1 MEKFLKRSFT
11 PAPKENLD
19 DLPWDPAKR
28 KKINAYDSNQRD
40 EIRRKYLARGPCKP
54 YGHNFPKKMISNSLR
69 RFSPA
74 WFDQY
79 GTWLEYSVS
88 TDRAYCL
95 CCYLFRDDIHKQGGN
110 DTFVTEGFSSWNKSE
125 RFATHVGGLNS
136 FHNIAVKMCDS
147 LMNQKQSIAQA
158 FYKHDDVVKN
168 EYRLR
173 LNASVDASRYLLRQ
187 GIPFRAHDES
197 EDAGNK
203 GNFLELI
210 RYTADQN
217 EAVSKVVLENAPK
230 NNQMTSPPIQKDIV
244 HCFAEEVV
252 KSIIEEVGHGVF
264 GLLVDESAD
273 ISHKEQMAIVLR
285 FVDKN
290 GTIKERFIGVV
301 HVKETSSLTL
311 KLAIDGLFAKYGLSL
326 KNVRGQGYDGASNM
340 KGEFNGLRAL
350 ILREN
355 SSSYYVHCFAH
366 QLQLVVVAVA
376 KKHFEVGE
384 FFDMISTL
392 LNVVGAS
399 CKRQD
404 ELKEKYRKE
413 IEKGISSG
421 EISTGKGKNQ
431 ERSLPRP
438 SNTRWGSHHKTLVR
452 LVELFSIV
460 IEVLEY
466 IQNEGLDDSKKRQ
479 AYGLIKYLCT
489 FDFVFYMQLMLL
501 ILGLTENLSMAL
513 QQKNQDILNAV
524 SLVKSTKRELQK
536 LRDDGWDSLMVKV
549 SLFCKKH
556 DIEMIMMEDGFVGSG
571 RRRKKSD
578 ITNLH
583 HYKISCFNVVLDLQL
598 QEFNDRFTEV
608 NTQLLICMA
617 SLSPTKSFKLFDKEN
632 LIKLVEFYPD
642 DFSFFERSSLEQQL
656 DIYIDNIREDGRFN
670 NLESLGDLSRLMVET
685 QKHLAHPLVYR
696 LLKLALTLPV
706 ATATV
711 ERCFSA
717 MKFVKTAS
725 HNRIG
730 DQFLSDCLV
739 CYIEKDFFASVT
751 NETVVKR
758 FQTMAERRVCL

>member
-1 MEKFLKRSFT
+1 
-11 PAPKENLD
+11 
-19 DLPWDPAKR
+19 
-28 KKINAYDSNQRD
+28 
-40 EIRRKYLARGPCKP
+40 
-54 YGHNFPKKMISNSLR
+54 MISNSLR
-69 RFSPA
+69 RFSPV

-79 GTWLEYSVS
+79 
-88 TDRAYCL
+88 
-95 CCYLFRDDIHKQGGN
+95 
-110 DTFVTEGFSSWNKSE
+110 EGFSSWNKSE

-158 FYKHDDVVKN
+158 FYKHDDMVKN

-187 GIPFRAHDES
+187 RIPFRAHDES

-217 EAVSKVVLENAPK
+217 EA
-230 NNQMTSPPIQKDIV
+230 
-244 HCFAEEVV
+244 
-252 KSIIEEVGHGVF
+252 
-264 GLLVDESAD
+264 
-273 ISHKEQMAIVLR
+273 EQMAIVLR

-290 GTIKERFIGVV
+290 ETIKERFIGVV

-326 KNVRGQGYDGASNM
+326 KNVRGQGYDGA
-340 KGEFNGLRAL
+340 
-350 ILREN
+350 
-355 SSSYYVHCFAH
+355 
-366 QLQLVVVAVA
+366 
-376 KKHFEVGE
+376 
-384 FFDMISTL
+384 
-392 LNVVGAS
+392 
-399 CKRQD
+399 
-404 ELKEKYRKE
+404 
-413 IEKGISSG
+413 
-421 EISTGKGKNQ
+421 
-431 ERSLPRP
+431 
-438 SNTRWGSHHKTLVR
+438 
-452 LVELFSIV
+452 
-460 IEVLEY
+460 
-466 IQNEGLDDSKKRQ
+466 
-479 AYGLIKYLCT
+479 
-489 FDFVFYMQLMLL
+489 
-501 ILGLTENLSMAL
+501 
-513 QQKNQDILNAV
+513 
-524 SLVKSTKRELQK
+524 TKRELQK

-598 QEFNDRFTEV
+598 QEFNDRFTE
-608 NTQLLICMA
+608 
-617 SLSPTKSFKLFDKEN
+617 
-632 LIKLVEFYPD
+632 
-642 DFSFFERSSLEQQL
+642 
-656 DIYIDNIREDGRFN
+656 
-670 NLESLGDLSRLMVET
+670 
-685 QKHLAHPLVYR
+685 KHLAHPLVYR

-725 HNRIG
+725 RNRIG

-739 CYIEKDFFASVT
+739 CYIEKDLFASVT

-758 FQTMAERRVCL
+758 IINGHENESLNLRVKKSKRSEVITVKEAWPSKRARAAEKFRLLQNLLRAMALEPEVETNAHDE

>member
-1 MEKFLKRSFT
+1 
-11 PAPKENLD
+11 
-19 DLPWDPAKR
+19 
-28 KKINAYDSNQRD
+28 
-40 EIRRKYLARGPCKP
+40 
-54 YGHNFPKKMISNSLR
+54 MISNSLR
-69 RFSPA
+69 RFSPV

-79 GTWLEYSVS
+79 
-88 TDRAYCL
+88 
-95 CCYLFRDDIHKQGGN
+95 
-110 DTFVTEGFSSWNKSE
+110 EGFSSWNKSE

-158 FYKHDDVVKN
+158 FYKHDDMVKN

-187 GIPFRAHDES
+187 RIPFRAHDES

-217 EAVSKVVLENAPK
+217 EA
-230 NNQMTSPPIQKDIV
+230 
-244 HCFAEEVV
+244 
-252 KSIIEEVGHGVF
+252 
-264 GLLVDESAD
+264 
-273 ISHKEQMAIVLR
+273 EQMAIVLR

-290 GTIKERFIGVV
+290 ETIKERFIGVV

-326 KNVRGQGYDGASNM
+326 KNVRGQGYDGA
-340 KGEFNGLRAL
+340 
-350 ILREN
+350 
-355 SSSYYVHCFAH
+355 
-366 QLQLVVVAVA
+366 
-376 KKHFEVGE
+376 
-384 FFDMISTL
+384 
-392 LNVVGAS
+392 
-399 CKRQD
+399 
-404 ELKEKYRKE
+404 
-413 IEKGISSG
+413 
-421 EISTGKGKNQ
+421 
-431 ERSLPRP
+431 
-438 SNTRWGSHHKTLVR
+438 
-452 LVELFSIV
+452 
-460 IEVLEY
+460 
-466 IQNEGLDDSKKRQ
+466 
-479 AYGLIKYLCT
+479 
-489 FDFVFYMQLMLL
+489 
-501 ILGLTENLSMAL
+501 
-513 QQKNQDILNAV
+513 
-524 SLVKSTKRELQK
+524 TKRELQK

-598 QEFNDRFTEV
+598 QEFNDRFTE
-608 NTQLLICMA
+608 
-617 SLSPTKSFKLFDKEN
+617 
-632 LIKLVEFYPD
+632 
-642 DFSFFERSSLEQQL
+642 QL

-725 HNRIG
+725 RNRIG

-739 CYIEKDFFASVT
+739 CYIEKDLFASVT

-758 FQTMAERRVCL
+758 IINGHENESLNLRVKKSKRSEVITVKEAWPSKRARAAEKFRLLQNLLRAMALEPEVETNAHDE